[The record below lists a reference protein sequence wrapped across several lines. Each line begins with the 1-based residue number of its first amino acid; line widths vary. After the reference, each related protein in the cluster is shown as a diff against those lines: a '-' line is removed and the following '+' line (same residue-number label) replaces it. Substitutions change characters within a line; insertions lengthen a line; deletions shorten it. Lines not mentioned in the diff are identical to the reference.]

1 MSEMAATLARA
12 SEGHEILTPYLQR
25 RLEQLENVVPDV
37 PLAMVVGKSEV
48 TVEELARLELGDVL
62 VVTEPRIRRINGE
75 IEGPVLLRAGD
86 GENSIV
92 RGRAVQSTGAEDC
105 GETEMAEAS
114 RFPTIKLRVEGISS
128 QHSETL
134 AEQFDMN
141 EQARDEQL
149 AESAALIEGLLLTVN
164 VELKAQRLRMDELA
178 QLRVGQIID
187 LGCRASDPVDLLID
201 GRTIARGQLVDIE
214 GRLGVS
220 ILQVAL

>member
-1 MSEMAATLARA
+1 
-12 SEGHEILTPYLQR
+12 
-25 RLEQLENVVPDV
+25 
-37 PLAMVVGKSEV
+37 VGKSEV
-48 TVEELARLELGDVL
+48 TVDELSRLEPGDVL
-62 VVTEPRIRRINGE
+62 VVTEPRIRRLNGG
-75 IEGPVLLRAGD
+75 IEGSVLLRVGD
-86 GENSIV
+86 SENSIV
-92 RGRAVQSTGAEDC
+92 RGRAIESAEAEGS
-105 GETEMAEAS
+105 GEAEMAEAS
-114 RFPTIKLRVEGISS
+114 SLATIKLLIEGISS

-134 AEQFDMN
+134 AERFDMN
-141 EQARDEQL
+141 EQEREEQRGEG
-149 AESAALIEGLLLTVN
+149 ATLIEGLLLTVN